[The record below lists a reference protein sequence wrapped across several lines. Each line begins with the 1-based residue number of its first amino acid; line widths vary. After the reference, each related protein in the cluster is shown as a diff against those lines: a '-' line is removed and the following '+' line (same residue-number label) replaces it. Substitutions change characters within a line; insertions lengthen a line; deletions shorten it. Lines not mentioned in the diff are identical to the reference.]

1 MEPNSAALKQ
11 LYYDCDIFCLP
22 TFGDC
27 LPMVLSEAGAA
38 GLPAVTTRVAAIPE
52 IVQEGETGF
61 LVPAGDEAALV
72 SALARLIAN
81 PDLRQQQGRQA
92 EELIRQNFDAAKNA
106 ARLLTLLKQTIE
118 ETQ

>member
-1 MEPNSAALKQ
+1 
-11 LYYDCDIFCLP
+11 
-22 TFGDC
+22 
-27 LPMVLSEAGAA
+27 MVLSEAGAA

-81 PDLRQQQGRQA
+81 PDLRQSREGRQK
-92 EELIRQNFDAAKNA
+92 NSSAKISTPQKM
-106 ARLLTLLKQTIE
+106 LPVS
-118 ETQ
+118 